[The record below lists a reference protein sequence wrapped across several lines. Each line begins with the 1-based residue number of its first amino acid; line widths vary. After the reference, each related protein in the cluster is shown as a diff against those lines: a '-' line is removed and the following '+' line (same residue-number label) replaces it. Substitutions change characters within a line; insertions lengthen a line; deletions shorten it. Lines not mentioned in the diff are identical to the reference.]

1 MADIELACHTAA
13 WGDDGFINALSDIE
27 KAGFKG
33 IETTTGVVEQF
44 EDRVDVF
51 NEILI
56 QHHMQLIAI
65 TTSPSMWP
73 GMSLEEEVE
82 RSLNIVRFL
91 KSANAKILTLM
102 PPKPNPDQPIEDEAD
117 MIPVATAYGEIARR
131 TAELGI
137 LPCLHMDVSSLVN
150 DPKSLE
156 KFIEY
161 SDPAAMKLCVDV
173 SVLAMAEIPI
183 TKFIKE
189 NKKRIGA
196 VHLRDIKP
204 AAGKKKKADLA
215 SKFQTVE
222 LGKGTLGL
230 EDFVDTLLGVEF
242 SGWAT
247 VELEK
252 GGTKSLLHQAEAS
265 HHYAAQTLDLVL

>member
-27 KAGFKG
+27 KAGFRG

-51 NEILI
+51 NEILV

-65 TTSPSMWP
+65 TTTPQMWP

-102 PPKPNPDQPIEDEAD
+102 PPRPNPDQPIEDDAD
-117 MIPVATAYGEIARR
+117 LIPVATAYGEIARR
-131 TAELGI
+131 TQELGI
-137 LPCLHMDVSSLVN
+137 LPCLHSDVSSLVS
-150 DPKSLE
+150 DTKSLD

-161 SDPAAMKLCVDV
+161 SDPAAMKLCVDI
-173 SVLAMAEIPI
+173 SFLSMAEIPMN
-183 TKFIKE
+183 KFIKE
-189 NKKRIGA
+189 HKKRIGA

-204 AAGKKKKADLA
+204 AAGKKKKGDTA

-222 LGKGTLGL
+222 LGKGTLPL

-252 GGTKSLLHQAEAS
+252 GGTKSLAQQAQAS
-265 HHYAAQTLDLVL
+265 HDYAAQTLDLVL

>member
-13 WGDDGFINALSDIE
+13 WSDDGFINALSDIE

-56 QHHMQLIAI
+56 QHQMQLVAI
-65 TTSPSMWP
+65 TAGGAMWP

-91 KSANAKILTLM
+91 KSANARILTLM
-102 PPKPNPDQPIEDEAD
+102 PPRPNPDQPIEDETD
-117 MIPVATAYGEIARR
+117 LIPVATAYGEIARR
-131 TAELGI
+131 TEELGI
-137 LPCLHMDVSSLVN
+137 MACLHPDIGSLVY
-150 DPKSLE
+150 DQKSLE
-156 KFIEY
+156 KFLEH
-161 SDPAAMKLCVDV
+161 SDASAMRLCVDV
-173 SVLAMAEIPI
+173 AFLNQAEIPAA
-183 TKFIKE
+183 KFIKE
-189 NKKRIGA
+189 YKKKIGA
-196 VHLRDIKP
+196 VHLRDVK
-204 AAGKKKKADLA
+204 AATGKKKKGEE

-222 LGKGTLGL
+222 LGKGILDL
-230 EDFVDTLLGVEF
+230 EDFVDTLLAAEF

-252 GGTKSLLHQAEAS
+252 GSKTLAQQAAS
-265 HHYAAQTLDLVL
+265 SHNYAAQTLDLVL

>member
-13 WGDDGFINALSDIE
+13 WGDDGFINALFDIE

-33 IETTTGVVEQF
+33 IETTTGVVEQY
-44 EDRVDVF
+44 EDRVEVF
-51 NEILI
+51 NEILHGHGI
-56 QHHMQLIAI
+56 HLVAI
-65 TTSPSMWP
+65 TTTPNKWP

-102 PPKPNPDQPIEDEAD
+102 PPKPNPDHPMEDEAD
-117 MIPVATAYGEIARR
+117 LIPVATAFGEIARR
-131 TAELGI
+131 TQEMGI
-137 LPCLHMDVSSLVN
+137 LPCLHPDIFSLVN
-150 DPKSLE
+150 DVKMLE

-173 SVLAMAEIPI
+173 AFLATADIPMA
-183 TKFIKE
+183 KFIKE
-189 NKKRIGA
+189 HKKRIGA

-204 AAGKKKKADLA
+204 LAAKRKKGDMGPKY
-215 SKFQTVE
+215 QTVE
-222 LGKGTLGL
+222 LGKGTLQL
-230 EDFVDTLLGVEF
+230 EDFVDTLLDVEF

-252 GGTKSLLHQAEAS
+252 GSKSLQQQAIAS

>member
-1 MADIELACHTAA
+1 MADIELACHTSA
-13 WGDDGFINALSDIE
+13 WGDEGFINALADIE
-27 KAGFKG
+27 KAGFRG

-56 QHHMQLIAI
+56 QHQMHLIAI
-65 TTSPSMWP
+65 TTTPATWP

-102 PPKPNPDQPIEDEAD
+102 PPKPNPDQPLEDEAD
-117 MIPVATAYGEIARR
+117 LIPVATAYGEIARR

-137 LPCLHMDVSSLVN
+137 LPCLHPDMSSLVN
-150 DPKSLE
+150 DTKMLE

-173 SVLAMAEIPI
+173 SFLAAAEIPMS
-183 TKFIKE
+183 KFIKE
-189 NKKRIGA
+189 HKKRIGA

-204 AAGKKKKADLA
+204 LAGKRKKGDTGPRY
-215 SKFQTVE
+215 QTVE
-222 LGKGTLGL
+222 LGKGTLPL
-230 EDFVDTLLGVEF
+230 EDFVDTLLAVEF

-252 GGTKSLLHQAEAS
+252 SARPLAQQAVAS
-265 HHYAAQTLDLVL
+265 HQYAAQTLDLVL

>member
-1 MADIELACHTAA
+1 MADIELACHTAP
-13 WGDDGFINALSDIE
+13 WSDDGFINALSDIE
-27 KAGFKG
+27 RAGFKG

-51 NEILI
+51 NEILS
-56 QHHMQLIAI
+56 QHHMHLVAI
-65 TTSPSMWP
+65 TTSPQMWP

-102 PPKPNPDQPIEDEAD
+102 PPRPNPDKPIEDEAD
-117 MIPVATAYGEIARR
+117 MIPVATAYGEVARR

-137 LPCLHMDVSSLVN
+137 LPCLHPDISTLVN
-150 DPKSLE
+150 DTKSLE
-156 KFIEY
+156 KFLEY
-161 SDPAAMKLCVDV
+161 SDPVAMKLCIDV
-173 SVLAMAEIPI
+173 AFLAQAEIPM

-189 NKKRIGA
+189 HKKRIGA

-204 AAGKKKKADLA
+204 AAGKKKKGDVA

-222 LGKGTLGL
+222 LGKGTLKL
-230 EDFVDTLLGVEF
+230 EDFVDTLLDVEF

-252 GGTKSLLHQAEAS
+252 GAKPLVQQAVTSHQ
-265 HHYAAQTLDLVL
+265 YAAQTLDLVL

>member
-13 WGDDGFINALSDIE
+13 WSDDRFINALSDIE

-44 EDRVDVF
+44 EDRVEVF

-56 QHHMQLIAI
+56 QHQMQLVAI
-65 TTSPSMWP
+65 TAGGAMWP

-102 PPKPNPDQPIEDEAD
+102 PPRPNPDQPIEDETD
-117 MIPVATAYGEIARR
+117 LIPVATAYGEIARR
-131 TAELGI
+131 TEELGI
-137 LPCLHMDVSSLVN
+137 MACLHPDIGSLVY
-150 DPKSLE
+150 DQKSLE
-156 KFIEY
+156 KFLEH
-161 SDPAAMKLCVDV
+161 SDASAMRLCVDV
-173 SVLAMAEIPI
+173 AFLNQAEIPVG
-183 TKFIKE
+183 KFIKE
-189 NKKRIGA
+189 YKKKIGA
-196 VHLRDIKP
+196 VHLRDVKP
-204 AAGKKKKADLA
+204 ATGKKKKGEE
-215 SKFQTVE
+215 SRFQTVE
-222 LGKGTLGL
+222 LGKGILDL
-230 EDFVDTLLGVEF
+230 EDFVDTLLAAEF

-252 GGTKSLLHQAEAS
+252 GSKTLAQQAGSS
-265 HHYAAQTLDLVL
+265 HSYAAQTLDLVL